1 MANLLVN
8 IGANIDALKAG
19 LGKAES
25 QLQDFG
31 KKAQSIGLGLTKTLS
46 VSLAAVGTAAFAN
59 TVRIGNYA
67 DKLLDLEQQTGL
79 STDALQKYRAVATQ
93 AGIAT
98 DAVANAS
105 ENLQRRLASGE
116 EGSADLVKG
125 LESIGVASRD
135 ASGGLRSIDSVVE
148 ETIKK
153 LADIEDITQRNQ
165 LAFKIF
171 GRSASELA
179 PLLSLGSAGI
189 EEATQ
194 KAEKLGLVLS
204 RDALEAANA
213 FRVEFDFLKSSLASV
228 GNELGLAF
236 LPVAEKLVQVI
247 QSKVIPAI
255 KSITNFFSNLSDNT
269 KTVIA
274 VIGGLAAGI
283 GPLLVGLGSLLK
295 ILPLIKAGFVAL
307 TGPIGLITLAVGAAV
322 VLIADLANELART
335 KKIIGEVRDQQ
346 LENIVK
352 GVNDAVADQTEIFK
366 KYNKELSDSEARQK
380 SLNFLL
386 ESYKT
391 RLQDVKNTDAGN
403 LKRIIELNTAIDTI
417 QGLIDETGKLNSSVG
432 GLGGTLKLTLDKFK
446 ELAEIANQK
455 VFAQFDKEAREFN
468 DALRETLSLTSRI
481 EAVSFAGFQSTA
493 QFDEFGNVIEGTRF
507 KVNLLGQEIQNF
519 GDLTIGLGEPVKEF
533 ADSIAETFE
542 KVKFNISDLT
552 GAFSGL
558 GNFIGSVFN
567 NIPLGSFLGQFAS
580 FVTEIVAGAFAV
592 SKANA
597 IAGATKSSLFTGPA
611 AAFTLPAFIAS
622 SVGLV
627 ASAFAGLRGA
637 GSRGSVGGG
646 GVAGV
651 GSGVGSTFEGGGT
664 QFLSNNI
671 ELALVPEI
679 TGDSI
684 RFVLDKSNQYR
695 N

>member
-19 LGKAES
+19 LGKAER

-31 KKAQSIGLGLTKTLS
+31 KKAQSIGIGLSATLTA
-46 VSLAAVGTAAFAN
+46 SLTAVGTAAFAN

-236 LPVAEKLVQVI
+236 LPVAEKLVSVI

-255 KSITNFFSNLSDNT
+255 KTVTNFFSNLSENT
-269 KTVIA
+269 KIVIA
-274 VIGGLAAGI
+274 VIGGLVAGI
-283 GPLLVGLGSLLK
+283 GPLLVALGS
-295 ILPLIKAGFVAL
+295 IIQFLPLIATGFAAL
-307 TGPIGLITLAVGAAV
+307 TGPIGLVVAAV
-322 VLIADLANELART
+322 ATAATLIILNFEEIKRNLQVLALEFIDLAIDIVKGLDIISTAIPGFKATTTAAILGLENLGKSIAKNIVEGLSTDGVKGVNEFDKILKELGLKTIPTTLEGFNKIADLANQR
-335 KKIIGEVRDQQ
+335 
-346 LENIVK
+346 
-352 GVNDAVADQTEIFK
+352 
-366 KYNKELSDSEARQK
+366 
-380 SLNFLL
+380 
-386 ESYKT
+386 
-391 RLQDVKNTDAGN
+391 
-403 LKRIIELNTAIDTI
+403 
-417 QGLIDETGKLNSSVG
+417 
-432 GLGGTLKLTLDKFK
+432 
-446 ELAEIANQK
+446 
-455 VFAQFDKEAREFN
+455 VFEQFDKEAKEFN
-468 DALRETLSLTSRI
+468 EALKETLSLTKRI
-481 EAVSFAGFQSTA
+481 EGAVGRIVLQ
-493 QFDEFGNVIEGTRF
+493 D
-507 KVNLLGQEIQNF
+507 F
-519 GDLTIGLGEPVKEF
+519 GDLTQGLGQPIKEV
-533 ADSIAETFE
+533 ADSIEETFE
-542 KVKFNISDLT
+542 KIKFNINDLK

-611 AAFTLPAFIAS
+611 AVFTLPAFIAT

-646 GVAGV
+646 GLSGV
-651 GSGVGSTFEGGGT
+651 GSGVGSAFEGGGT

-679 TGDSI
+679 TGDAI

>member
-213 FRVEFDFLKSSLASV
+213 FRVEFDFLKSTLASV
-228 GNELGLAF
+228 GNELGVAF
-236 LPVAEKLVQVI
+236 IPIAKQLVDII
-247 QSKVIPAI
+247 QNNVIPVVKAI
-255 KSITNFFSNLSDNT
+255 TGFFAGLSDRT

-274 VIGGLAAGI
+274 VIAGLVAAI
-283 GPLLVGLGSLLK
+283 GPLLAGLGFFITTILPALKAGLIAITALFSPLVLKIVAITAVVVGLGLVVK
-295 ILPLIKAGFVAL
+295 
-307 TGPIGLITLAVGAAV
+307 GLIDAWDTVGEFFSQ
-322 VLIADLANELART
+322 LWD
-335 KKIIGEVRDQQ
+335 KI
-346 LENIVK
+346 K
-352 GVNDAVADQTEIFK
+352 
-366 KYNKELSDSEARQK
+366 
-380 SLNFLL
+380 LL
-386 ESYKT
+386 FING
-391 RLQDVKNTDAGN
+391 VKNTLIAFQKFTSIIGIEFQDTIDSLEANANRIQGALDAKPVVTLGDVFSEVGQSIKN
-403 LKRIIELNTAIDTI
+403 TFTSVKDTIVDAMGSSKTAIE
-417 QGLIDETGKLNSSVG
+417 ET
-432 GLGGTLKLTLDKFK
+432 
-446 ELAEIANQK
+446 
-455 VFAQFDKEAREFN
+455 
-468 DALRETLSLTSRI
+468 
-481 EAVSFAGFQSTA
+481 
-493 QFDEFGNVIEGTRF
+493 
-507 KVNLLGQEIQNF
+507 
-519 GDLTIGLGEPVKEF
+519 
-533 ADSIAETFE
+533 
-542 KVKFNISDLT
+542 
-552 GAFSGL
+552 
-558 GNFIGSVFN
+558 
-567 NIPLGSFLGQFAS
+567 
-580 FVTEIVAGAFAV
+580 
-592 SKANA
+592 
-597 IAGATKSSLFTGPA
+597 TK
-611 AAFTLPAFIAS
+611 
-622 SVGLV
+622 
-627 ASAFAGLRGA
+627 AFAGLAGGGRTADIGISGGEDRSGVFANLVNFAKTGIKLKPVDSTEFIDSLNAIKQTVDFILVEGIQNTIGDFAFAIGDAMGTASNVLKAGASSILNSFSNILDNLGTLALKTGVLTLGIGKAVQAIGVALKTLKGPVAIIAGAALIALAGIARGA
-637 GSRGSVGGG
+637 ARSIGG
-646 GVAGV
+646 GV
-651 GSGVGSTFEGGGT
+651 GSGGNFGSSGVGSDVGSTFEGGGT

>member
-283 GPLLVGLGSLLK
+283 GPLLIGLGSLLK

-391 RLQDVKNTDAGN
+391 RLEDVRNTDAGN